1 MIYIYSFLE
10 GETKWS
16 ADAPTDCDLVAVADG
31 QLSVLRVQTFLDSD
45 TKQPTAKVDE
55 VDGDGTWSAATEA
68 EYVMTHGEEWHE

>member
-31 QLSVLRVQTFLDSD
+31 QLSVLRVDYQ
-45 TKQPTAKVDE
+45 KVDE
-55 VDGDGTWSAATEA
+55 VDGDGNWSAATEA
-68 EYVMTHGEEWHE
+68 DYVMTHGQEWHE